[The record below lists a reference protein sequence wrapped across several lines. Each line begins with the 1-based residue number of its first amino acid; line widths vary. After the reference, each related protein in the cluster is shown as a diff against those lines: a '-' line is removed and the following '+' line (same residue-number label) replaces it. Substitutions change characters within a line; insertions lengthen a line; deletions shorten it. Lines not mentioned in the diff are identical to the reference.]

1 MGRQISPV
9 DSESSP
15 PRYSRRGSKLSA
27 ESEPVKAARACAWST
42 KAEMKTTEHHVVE
55 SSGDPSRIVPF
66 PSPVSRPYDLL
77 CFVLYGAQNQTLPE
91 MPPMPP
97 LAALA
102 SQSSAVRRPG

>member
-1 MGRQISPV
+1 MS
-9 DSESSP
+9 
-15 PRYSRRGSKLSA
+15 
-27 ESEPVKAARACAWST
+27 
-42 KAEMKTTEHHVVE
+42 

-97 LAALA
+97 LPLSHHSRRQLGNRADHEGPASASPPQLSFVMFVVAGGSGPLSNSVPLPLA
-102 SQSSAVRRPG
+102 RPSL

>member
-1 MGRQISPV
+1 MRKLRRVRLRQTDFSRGLR
-9 DSESSP
+9 EFA

-27 ESEPVKAARACAWST
+27 ESEPVKAGRACAWST

-77 CFVLYGAQNQTLPE
+77 CFVLYGRRQLGDRADHEGP
-91 MPPMPP
+91 
-97 LAALA
+97 A
-102 SQSSAVRRPG
+102 SA